1 MLYSD
6 LWILGDNDHLTS
18 IETDENGIITNV
30 SRKET
35 SVDPAK
41 QDFFVTPGFI
51 DTHIHGA
58 FGFDTSDHDAKG
70 ICEMAYKL
78 ASVGTAA
85 FLPTTMTISSEEID
99 QCCASVFEAI
109 QILKDSSKPHAEIL
123 GIRLEGPIFNTGK
136 CGVQDPKNCISPS
149 DGMELI
155 SELERKYPGLI
166 KIIDISPELEG
177 SLDLIDRFKDR
188 FVFSLAH
195 TDADHDIAQKALLRG
210 AKSITHALNAM
221 RPILKRSTGVLG
233 AAIDMGAYIEV
244 ISDLHHIDKAMLRLL
259 YSDVFEEKVITIS
272 DSMRG
277 ALMPDGI
284 YDLGGT
290 DVEVKGGRT
299 YYGEGRDLAGS
310 VTYLSEEFR
319 NLMNIGVP
327 QKRCVDSL
335 TINVL
340 RRMSLDK
347 NTDLPGVIE
356 AGRPATFNFFD
367 KEYNLIKVINHGQET

>member
-18 IETDENGIITNV
+18 IETDDNGIITNV

-35 SVDPAK
+35 SVDPNK
-41 QDFFVTPGFI
+41 QSFFVTPGFI

-58 FGFDTSDHDAKG
+58 FGFDTSDHDPDG

-85 FLPTTMTISSEEID
+85 FLPTTMTISSENIRK
-99 QCCASVFEAI
+99 CCESVFEAKN
-109 QILKDSSKPHAEIL
+109 ILKESSGAHAEIL
-123 GIRLEGPIFNTGK
+123 GIRLEGPIFNPKK
-136 CGVQDPKNCISPS
+136 CGVQDPANCISPKE
-149 DGMELI
+149 GMELI
-155 SELERKYPGLI
+155 DDLDSSYPGLI

-177 SLDLIDRFKDR
+177 SMELIDRFKDR

-195 TDADHDIAQKALLRG
+195 TDADHDVAQEALLHG

-221 RPILKRSTGVLG
+221 HPILKRATGVLG
-233 AAIDMGAYIEV
+233 AAIDTGAYIEV

-259 YSDVFEEKVITIS
+259 YSDVFENKVITIS

-290 DVEVKGGRT
+290 DVEVMAGRT

-310 VTYLSEEFR
+310 VSYLSEEFK
-319 NLMNIGVP
+319 NLMKLGVP
-327 QKRCVDSL
+327 EKRTLDSL
-335 TINVL
+335 TINAL
-340 RRMSLDK
+340 KRMSIDK
-347 NTDLPGVIE
+347 NMDLPGVIE
-356 AGRPATFNFFD
+356 TGRPATFNFFD

>member
-6 LWILGDNDHLTS
+6 LWILGDNDHLTT
-18 IETDENGIITNV
+18 IETDDNGIITDV

-35 SVDPAK
+35 PVDP
-41 QDFFVTPGFI
+41 DEHSFFVTPGFI

-58 FGFDTSDHDAKG
+58 FGFDTSDHDPQG

-85 FLPTTMTISSEEID
+85 FCPTTMTISSEDIHK
-99 QCCASVFEAI
+99 CCASVFEAV
-109 QILKDSSKPHAEIL
+109 QILKDSSRPHSEIL
-123 GIRLEGPIFNTGK
+123 GIRLEGPVFNPGK
-136 CGVQDPKNCISPS
+136 CGVQDPKNCISCK

-155 SELERKYPGLI
+155 SDLDRKYPGLI

-177 SLDLIDRFKDR
+177 CMELIDRFKDR
-188 FVFSLAH
+188 FVLSLAH
-195 TDADHDIAQKALLRG
+195 TDSDHDVAQEALLRG

-221 RPILKRSTGVLG
+221 HPILKRATGVLG
-233 AAIDMGAYIEV
+233 AAIDTGSYIEV

-259 YSDVFEEKVITIS
+259 YSDVFEDKVITIS

-319 NLMNIGVP
+319 NLINIGVP
-327 QKRCVDSL
+327 VKRCLNSL
-335 TINVL
+335 TVNAL
-340 RRMSLDK
+340 RRMSLDR
-347 NTDLPGVIE
+347 NAELPGVIE
-356 AGRPATFNFFD
+356 KGRPATFNVFD
-367 KEYNLIKVINHGQET
+367 KEYNLIKVINHGQEI

>member
-18 IETDENGIITNV
+18 IETDDNGIITNV
-30 SRKET
+30 FTKET
-35 SVDPAK
+35 SVDPDK
-41 QDFFVTPGFI
+41 QSFFITPGFI

-58 FGFDTSDHDAKG
+58 FGFDTSDHDPKG

-85 FLPTTMTISSEEID
+85 FCPTTMTISSDDIHK
-99 QCCASVFEAI
+99 CCASVFEAI
-109 QILKDSSKPHAEIL
+109 QILKDSPRPHSEIL
-123 GIRLEGPIFNTGK
+123 GIRLEGPIFNPYK
-136 CGVQDPKNCISPS
+136 CGVQDPANCISPKE
-149 DGMELI
+149 GMELI
-155 SELERKYPGLI
+155 RELDRLYPGLI

-177 SLDLIDRFKDR
+177 SMELIDRFKDR

-195 TDADHDIAQKALLRG
+195 TDADHDVAQDALLSG

-221 RPILKRSTGVLG
+221 HPILKRSTGVLG
-233 AAIDMGAYIEV
+233 AAIDTGSYIEV

-259 YSDVFEEKVITIS
+259 YSDVFENKVITIS

-310 VTYLSEEFR
+310 VTYLSEEFKK
-319 NLMNIGVP
+319 LMSIGVP
-327 QKRCVDSL
+327 EKRCVDSL
-335 TINVL
+335 TRNPL
-340 RRMSLDK
+340 RRMSLD
-347 NTDLPGVIE
+347 NDMGLPGVIE
-356 AGRPATFNFFD
+356 QGRPATFNFFD

>member
-18 IETDENGIITNV
+18 IETDDNGIITNV
-30 SRKET
+30 SRKDIQ
-35 SVDPAK
+35 VDPDK
-41 QDFFVTPGFI
+41 QSFFVTPGFI

-58 FGFDTSDHDAKG
+58 FGFDTSDHDPQG

-85 FLPTTMTISSEEID
+85 FCPTTMTISSEDIFKCCDSVSKAID
-99 QCCASVFEAI
+99 
-109 QILKDSSKPHAEIL
+109 ILKASKRPHADIL
-123 GIRLEGPIFNTGK
+123 GIRLEGPIFNPEK
-136 CGVQDPKNCISPS
+136 CGVQDPKNCLSPKE
-149 DGMELI
+149 GMELI
-155 SELERKYPGLI
+155 SELDKKYPGLI

-177 SLDLIDRFKDR
+177 SMEFIDMFKER
-188 FVFSLAH
+188 FVLSLAH
-195 TDADHDIAQKALLRG
+195 TDSDHDVAQEALLRG

-221 RPILKRSTGVLG
+221 NPILKRATGVLG
-233 AAIDMGAYIEV
+233 AAIDTGSYVEV
-244 ISDLHHIDKAMLRLL
+244 ISDLHHVHKAMLRLL
-259 YSDVFEEKVITIS
+259 YSDVFENKVITIS

-310 VTYLSEEFR
+310 VTYLSEEFKK
-319 NLMNIGVP
+319 LMDIGVP
-327 QKRCVDSL
+327 EKRCLDSL
-335 TINVL
+335 TVNAL
-340 RRMSLDK
+340 RRMDLLKDLS
-347 NTDLPGVIE
+347 LPGVIE
-356 AGRPATFNFFD
+356 QGRPATFNFFD